1 MDPLA
6 DVLRLIRLDGAYFY
20 KVEASDIWSVESPSA
35 DRLLP
40 RILPAAEHLI
50 SYHFLTAGR
59 CFGGLLG
66 GEQVE
71 MIAGDALLF
80 PHGDAYVMSSARGLK
95 STIGAY
101 HTPDRFP
108 HVVELGTGLPRN
120 AEFVCGFL
128 GCDRR
133 PFNPLLASLPR
144 QMHLKAMSP
153 GWHSNFTA
161 RVVEESREGRAGSA
175 SVLSRLA
182 EVMFIEVLRRHA
194 AELPAGGTGWLAALG
209 DEIVGRTLSLV
220 HARPGHPWTISEL
233 AKESASSRSKLSE
246 RFMLLVGQ
254 PPMQYLTQW
263 RIQVAANLL
272 AQSDTK
278 VSVVAG
284 EVGYTSEAA
293 FNRAFRR
300 ITGQTPGA
308 WRTSRRTAVHIGDA

>member
-6 DVLRLIRLDGAYFY
+6 DVLRVIRLDGAYFY
-20 KVEASDIWSVESPSA
+20 KVEASDRWSVESPAA
-35 DRLLP
+35 DQLSP
-40 RILPAAEHLI
+40 RILPSAEHLI

-59 CFGGLLG
+59 CFGGVAG
-66 GEQVE
+66 EEQVE
-71 MIAGDALLF
+71 LVAGDALVF
-80 PHGDAYVMSSARGLK
+80 PHGDAYVMSSERGLK
-95 STIGAY
+95 STTGAY

-108 HVVELGTGLPRN
+108 QVVELGTGPLHN

-153 GWHSNFTA
+153 GWHSTFTA
-161 RVVEESREGRAGSA
+161 LVVEESREGRAGAA

-209 DEIVGRTLSLV
+209 DGVVGRTLSLL
-220 HARPGHPWTISEL
+220 HARPGDPWTLAAL

-246 RFMLLVGQ
+246 RFLHLVGQ
-254 PPMQYLTQW
+254 PPMQYLAQW

-272 AQSDTK
+272 AHGDAKIST
-278 VSVVAG
+278 VAS
-284 EVGYTSEAA
+284 EVGYHSEAA

-308 WRTSRRTAVHIGDA
+308 WRNSRRSPLPVGDA